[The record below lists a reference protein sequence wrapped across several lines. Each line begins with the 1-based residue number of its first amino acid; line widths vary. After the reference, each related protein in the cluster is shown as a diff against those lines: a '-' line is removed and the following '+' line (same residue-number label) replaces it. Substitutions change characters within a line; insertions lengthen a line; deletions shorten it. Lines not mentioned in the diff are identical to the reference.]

1 MVKKIK
7 KTKLK
12 IINQRQSKN
21 DNDSKAIDILKR
33 QILGKSDD
41 KKNEKTTLT
50 IKKKRQKK
58 KKLNKIQK
66 VKDIKEKKNNTQ
78 INEINNGGELSL
90 KKNMSKSKLSL
101 EYKKKGN
108 NQTLLQIIR
117 NKQNLTEVQ
126 LTDGINNIKIE
137 KNIHKKKETPKIDV
151 DNKISTRNEEKDDKN
166 EYMKRLKSKISIV
179 DGKMTLEKTDIGLV
193 NKAYKE
199 EHSKNNSSK
208 EAIFISNEKNVNS
221 LSFLKI
227 EHTKKWSE
235 EETNLF
241 YKALELF
248 GLDFSFLEIVLKP
261 RKRIEIKRKYLKEKK
276 ENPKEIEKA
285 IYARKNVE
293 KLNKVLN
300 LYKTQNN
307 QNNLGL
313 IREESFKKSNENL
326 KDEKNDFNKE
336 YKDILNK

>member
-7 KTKLK
+7 RTKLK
-12 IINQRQSKN
+12 KINHGQSKN
-21 DNDSKAIDILKR
+21 DKAIDILKR
-33 QILGKSDD
+33 QILLKPDD

-50 IKKKRQKK
+50 IKKKRQIK

-66 VKDIKEKKNNTQ
+66 FKEIKEKKNNTQ
-78 INEINNGGELSL
+78 LNEINNGGELSL

-108 NQTLLQIIR
+108 NQTILQIIR

-179 DGKMTLEKTDIGLV
+179 DGKMTLEKTDIGFV
-193 NKAYKE
+193 NKTYKE

-313 IREESFKKSNENL
+313 IREESFKKSNESL
-326 KDEKNDFNKE
+326 KDEKIDFNKE